1 MSFEYSG
8 SIFVK
13 FVNLPSLRPILLN
26 TQFNDIFKR
35 FQGASKRRYFHLE
48 QDWSVNVDNIQYD
61 QNLNG
66 TIVVPKTYQNVKTRV
81 DGASVPLPWFVS
93 FLSFGILRPLGI
105 MLTASIVHDFAY
117 EHGGLLYRE
126 ADSTEKFQPVERD
139 AADQLFR
146 DMISTVN
153 RMPLAALVAWIV
165 VRLGWFFVKYN
176 GQPRGGAF
184 PIVPLIIS
192 ILALFL
198 LFAVVQSI
206 GLLNFITIVAVFYLI
221 VYGIIAFYH

>member
-1 MSFEYSG
+1 MSFEYNG
-8 SIFVK
+8 SIYVK

-26 TQFNDIFKR
+26 TKFDDFFKR

-48 QDWSVNVDNIQYD
+48 QDWSVNLNDIHYD

-66 TIVVPKTYQNVKTRV
+66 TMVVPRTFQNVKTRI
-81 DGASVPLPWFVS
+81 DGASVPVPWFVS

-117 EHGGLLYRE
+117 EHGALLYRDASGAE
-126 ADSTEKFQPVERD
+126 ILQPVERD
-139 AADQLFR
+139 IADRLFL

-153 RMPLAALVAWIV
+153 RMPLAAFVAWVV

-184 PIVPLIIS
+184 PTLPLL
-192 ILALFL
+192 LAGIAL
-198 LFAVVQSI
+198 LLLAAVVQFFGFVS
-206 GLLNFITIVAVFYLI
+206 FITVVAMFYLI
-221 VYGIIAFYH
+221 IYGIIAVYH